1 MSCLICF
8 HLLLSPLVYLILAQD
23 MQRTMHTNT
32 QANYRFVVSDA
43 VDASLHY
50 ADADKMFEWEDVL
63 QVRIAARHL
72 DYSM

>member
-1 MSCLICF
+1 
-8 HLLLSPLVYLILAQD
+8 
-23 MQRTMHTNT
+23 MHTNT